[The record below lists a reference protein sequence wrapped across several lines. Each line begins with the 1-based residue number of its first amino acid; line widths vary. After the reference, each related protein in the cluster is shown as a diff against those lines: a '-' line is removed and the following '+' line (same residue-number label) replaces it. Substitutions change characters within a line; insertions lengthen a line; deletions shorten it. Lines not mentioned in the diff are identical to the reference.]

1 MIEESIIGDLNQEN
15 ENRDNITTKE
25 LLNNLLKKLLEHK
38 ISKLEKKHI
47 EESNTLKG
55 ISKISQNIII
65 SLDYYSHKVRKE
77 LYKIRHK
84 NDESTHNKKKIIE
97 NNKEE
102 KSNILNNIES
112 LIESKDNNLDNN
124 INNISHINNKI
135 KRLSKSIDAKKA
147 KELILTP
154 EINNKEKKIKKD
166 KNDVFSRLACKSI
179 GNFKKHKYS
188 MTITETSKSKNKKL
202 NLSRKKMNNL
212 INKKNDINIKE
223 DTPSRP
229 EKEKKTEK
237 EKILKLTSTP
247 KVKQKLKRFS
257 QMNLDKTNT
266 SISSNNTSRI
276 KKMNSKGKLN
286 LSKKGISSTEL
297 KKEERKNEEEN
308 ELNNISIENKM
319 KEIKIENVIIS
330 DKNIKNIKN
339 SNLEENK
346 NGVNEKLFID
356 EEILKN
362 VDKDELLISDI
373 KTDNNNDN
381 TIKDFSIKESINT
394 NYDNDLT
401 KKISGDIGSSINS
414 FNQNNDMNNIKLI
427 NNKEQ
432 NKNNE
437 EIKEKENKKE
447 KEKEKENSNIIN
459 INNLDNIILP
469 QKIDNFLENEKEIN
483 FSLIN
488 EPQNENENLNQEL
501 NKTIDLNLSNLSEHL
516 SLEEKFEGHLDEVTR
531 YLDIN
536 DLCKLMLVN
545 KECYT
550 TIMNILISKT
560 EITIDILE
568 EEITKLKESNEGINF
583 NLVKIEPFSFSS
595 NSSRAI
601 SLLDNSTNF
610 NLTNFDKKISKEIFI
625 IFGIFFIAV
634 GKKKEY
640 LSLITEE
647 QKINYINNYFK
658 EDSSLG
664 KLIKKELTG
673 KLFDDKT
680 IASLYKYSCSYIN
693 IISPNRFQRINKDF
707 AIFVFVVKN
716 ILEHIGA
723 IEHNIKPDKEFIL
736 YNARLKYNKEILDIL
751 NGYFDKIG

>member
-1 MIEESIIGDLNQEN
+1 MIKESILADIKQEN
-15 ENRDNITTKE
+15 EKENIITTKE

-47 EESNTLKG
+47 EESNSLKG

-77 LYKIRHK
+77 IYKIRHK
-84 NDESTHNKKKIIE
+84 NEESNHKKKILE

-102 KSNILNNIES
+102 KSNIENNIEL
-112 LIESKDNNLDNN
+112 LIETKENNFENN
-124 INNISHINNKI
+124 INNISNINNKI

-154 EINNKEKKIKKD
+154 EINNKEKKIKKE
-166 KNDVFSRLACKSI
+166 KTDVFSRLASKSI
-179 GNFKKHKYS
+179 GNFKKHKWS
-188 MTITETSKSKNKKL
+188 MTINETSKSKNKKL
-202 NLSRKKMNNL
+202 NLSRKKTNNI

-229 EKEKKTEK
+229 EKKTEK

-373 KTDNNNDN
+373 KRDNNNDD
-381 TIKDFSIKESINT
+381 TIKNFSIKESINT

-488 EPQNENENLNQEL
+488 YPQNENENTNEQEL
-501 NKTIDLNLSNLSEHL
+501 NKTIDLNISNLSEHL

>member
-1 MIEESIIGDLNQEN
+1 MIKESILADIKQEN
-15 ENRDNITTKE
+15 EKENIITTKE

-47 EESNTLKG
+47 EESNSLKG

-77 LYKIRHK
+77 IYKIRHK
-84 NDESTHNKKKIIE
+84 NEESNHKKKILE

-102 KSNILNNIES
+102 KSNIENNIEL
-112 LIESKDNNLDNN
+112 LIETKENNFENN
-124 INNISHINNKI
+124 INNISNINNKI

-154 EINNKEKKIKKD
+154 EINNKEKKIKKE
-166 KNDVFSRLACKSI
+166 KTDVFSRLASKSI
-179 GNFKKHKYS
+179 GNFKKHKWS
-188 MTITETSKSKNKKL
+188 MTINETSKSKNKKL
-202 NLSRKKMNNL
+202 NLSRKKTNNI

-229 EKEKKTEK
+229 EKKTEK
-237 EKILKLTSTP
+237 EKILKLASTP
-247 KVKQKLKRFS
+247 KIKQKLKRFS
-257 QMNLDKTNT
+257 QMNLNKTN
-266 SISSNNTSRI
+266 SLINSNNTSRI

-286 LSKKGISSTEL
+286 LSKKEISSPEL
-297 KKEERKNEEEN
+297 KKEERKNDEEN
-308 ELNNISIENKM
+308 ELNDISVEKKI

-330 DKNIKNIKN
+330 DKDIKN

-346 NGVNEKLFID
+346 KGLINEKFID

-373 KTDNNNDN
+373 KTDNND
-381 TIKDFSIKESINT
+381 TTMKDFNLKESVNT
-394 NYDNDLT
+394 NYDADLS
-401 KKISGDIGSSINS
+401 KKINTEINNSINS
-414 FNQNNDMNNIKLI
+414 VNQNKNMNNIKLI
-427 NNKEQ
+427 NYKEQ
-432 NKNNE
+432 NKDNE
-437 EIKEKENKKE
+437 ENKE
-447 KEKEKENSNIIN
+447 KEKEKENNNIIN
-459 INNLDNIILP
+459 INNLDNIIIP

-488 EPQNENENLNQEL
+488 EAQNENENINEQEL
-501 NKTIDLNLSNLSEHL
+501 NKTIDLNISNLSDHL
-516 SLEEKFEGHLDEVTR
+516 SLEEKFEGHLDEITR

-536 DLCKLMLVN
+536 DLCKVMSVN

-583 NLVKIEPFSFSS
+583 DLVQIEPFSFSS

-610 NLTNFDKKISKEIFI
+610 NLMNFDKKTSKEIFI

-634 GKKKEY
+634 GKKKDY
-640 LSLITEE
+640 LSLITDE
-647 QKINYINNYFK
+647 QKLNYINNYFK
-658 EDSSLG
+658 EEISLG
-664 KLIKKELTG
+664 KLIKKELSG

-680 IASLYKYSCSYIN
+680 IASLYKYSCRFIN
-693 IISPNRFQRINKDF
+693 IISPNRFQRVNKDF

-723 IEHNIKPDKEFIL
+723 LEHNIKPTKEFVL
-736 YNARLKYNKEILDIL
+736 YNARLKYNKEILEIL
-751 NGYFDKIG
+751 NEYFDKIG